1 MTLIFYQRLFLF
13 LPHLFSSNFFLF
25 FQNIFLLCDHDTK
38 LCCQILIFYELLT
51 LMLQESYENVPWIIF
66 TGDKACLKIYKTKI
80 HVTMKCMSFF
90 IICWLFPLNGSL
102 FVTFY
107 KKCIAFDLWYILNG
121 MVFEKYFSFSLFS
134 SLLILEYNARLLTY
148 MFYGK
153 RDTWQRLFPSISR
166 INLRKRNNL
175 LTNFLCWRMIFS

>member
-1 MTLIFYQRLFLF
+1 MKMCLESYSQVIKRVWKFTKPRYMLQWNVC
-13 LPHLFSSNFFLF
+13 LFSLYVDYFRWAGRCS
-25 FQNIFLLCDHDTK
+25 
-38 LCCQILIFYELLT
+38 
-51 LMLQESYENVPWIIF
+51 
-66 TGDKACLKIYKTKI
+66 
-80 HVTMKCMSFF
+80 
-90 IICWLFPLNGSL
+90 SL
-102 FVTFY
+102 FT